1 MIIVGLQSV
10 PGEFA
15 ARLDDDDAAGVGEE
29 EEEEESGRRAAAVLV
44 VCPLGKVW
52 RVELRR
58 SPAGD
63 GEAWLGGGWSE
74 LAAAHGLGVGWGVV
88 LRLERR
94 GVASLRVFDPGFCL
108 ARFCTPHA
116 GTPNLSN
123 GVCVTVYPFLY
134 VFL

>member
-1 MIIVGLQSV
+1 M
-10 PGEFA
+10 
-15 ARLDDDDAAGVGEE
+15 
-29 EEEEESGRRAAAVLV
+29 LV
-44 VCPLGKVW
+44 VGPLGKVW

-74 LAAAHGLGVGWGVV
+74 LAAARARRGWGVV